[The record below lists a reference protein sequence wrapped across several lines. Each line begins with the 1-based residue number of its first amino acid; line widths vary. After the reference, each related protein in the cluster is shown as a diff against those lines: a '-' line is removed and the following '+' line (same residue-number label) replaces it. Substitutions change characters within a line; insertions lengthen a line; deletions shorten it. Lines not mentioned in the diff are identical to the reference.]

1 MLIDFKELE
10 KWPPFL
16 VSALARKNGTGMTL
30 AQIAAAAELPLRT
43 ACRISAMLSWNNVKL
58 QNIEAFCRGCGF
70 DMKHPDKQSHYLRNT
85 AKAKRKFSH
94 LSPVRRATFERR
106 LTEWLKL

>member
-10 KWPPFL
+10 KFPPFI
-16 VSALARKNGTGMTL
+16 VAALARKDGKGMTL
-30 AQIAAAAELPLRT
+30 SEIASTGGLPLRT
-43 ACRISAMLSWNNVKL
+43 TCRISAALSWNNVKP

-70 DMKHPDKQSHYLRNT
+70 DMKHPRKQVDYLRGT
-85 AKAKRKFSH
+85 AKAKLKFSH

-106 LTEWLKL
+106 LAEWMNL